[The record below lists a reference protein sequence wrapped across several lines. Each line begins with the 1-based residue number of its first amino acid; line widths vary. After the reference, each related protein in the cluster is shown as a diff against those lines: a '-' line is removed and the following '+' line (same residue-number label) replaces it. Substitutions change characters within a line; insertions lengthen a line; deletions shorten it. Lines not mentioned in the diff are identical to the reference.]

1 VETDRPAGRD
11 QNPVN
16 EPDTLARHVVDTVEG
31 LVTLWFTAAEDVVP
45 QLSARQLFALQ
56 TVRRRPE
63 LNLTALAEHLEI
75 GLPTASRLCG
85 RLVSAGLLQ
94 RTVQPHNRREV
105 RLMVTADGRRFLADV
120 TERRSHCL
128 ATVFEAM
135 TPGERASLRRGL
147 GAFEQAR
154 ARTRQRPRG
163 DTRGDMRGDTQGG
176 GAAVTGG

>member
-1 VETDRPAGRD
+1 METDRPTGRD
-11 QNPVN
+11 QHPVN
-16 EPDTLARHVVDTVEG
+16 EPDTLARHVVDTVES
-31 LVTLWFTAAEDVVP
+31 LVALWFAAAEDVVP
-45 QLSARQLFALQ
+45 HLSARQLFALQ

-105 RLMVTADGRRFLADV
+105 RLMVTADGRRFLADI

-163 DTRGDMRGDTQGG
+163 DTQGG

>member
-1 VETDRPAGRD
+1 METDRPTGRD

-16 EPDTLARHVVDTVEG
+16 EPETLARQVVDTVES

-105 RLMVTADGRRFLADV
+105 RLVVTADGRRFLADV
-120 TERRSHCL
+120 TERRFRCL

-135 TPGERASLRRGL
+135 TPGERASLQRGL
-147 GAFEQAR
+147 GAFQQAR
-154 ARTRQRPRG
+154 ARTRPQPRG
-163 DTRGDMRGDTQGG
+163 DGQGG
-176 GAAVTGG
+176 GGGAVTGG

>member
-1 VETDRPAGRD
+1 METDRPTGRD

-16 EPDTLARHVVDTVEG
+16 EPETLARQVVDTVES

-105 RLMVTADGRRFLADV
+105 RLVVTADGRRFLADV
-120 TERRSHCL
+120 TERRSRCL

-135 TPGERASLRRGL
+135 TPGERASLQRGL
-147 GAFEQAR
+147 GAFQQAR
-154 ARTRQRPRG
+154 ARTRPQPRADG
-163 DTRGDMRGDTQGG
+163 QGG
-176 GAAVTGG
+176 GGGAVTGG

>member
-1 VETDRPAGRD
+1 MEIHRPTGRD
-11 QNPVN
+11 QDPGH
-16 EPDTLARHVVDTVEG
+16 EPDTLAHHVVDTVES
-31 LVTLWFTAAEDVVP
+31 LVTLWFTAVEDVVP
-45 QLSARQLFALQ
+45 HLSARQLSALQ

-105 RLMVTADGRRFLADV
+105 RLVVTADGRRFLADV
-120 TERRSHCL
+120 TERRSLCL

-135 TPGERASLRRGL
+135 TPGERASLQRGL
-147 GAFEQAR
+147 GAFQQAH
-154 ARTRQRPRG
+154 ARTRRQPRG
-163 DTRGDMRGDTQGG
+163 EGQGG
-176 GAAVTGG
+176 GDVVTGG

>member
-1 VETDRPAGRD
+1 METDRPTGRD
-11 QNPVN
+11 QHPVN
-16 EPDTLARHVVDTVEG
+16 EPDTLARHVVDTVES
-31 LVTLWFTAAEDVVP
+31 LVTLWFAAAEGVVP
-45 QLSARQLFALQ
+45 HLSARQLFALQ

-105 RLMVTADGRRFLADV
+105 RLMVTADGRRFLADI

-128 ATVFEAM
+128 ATVFAAM

-154 ARTRQRPRG
+154 ARTRQRPP
-163 DTRGDMRGDTQGG
+163 GDTQGG